1 MEAHLNQFQ
10 TDKSPRRRLKAQ
22 KIITT
27 VIFLFCAF
35 AFSAASGQSYY
46 YFVSEI
52 PSGGGKL
59 TYKTLLTIAPD
70 GTASARIQYNA
81 GISQQ
86 LYLYDLDLIDSVKA
100 EDATNRRFLICRAA
114 PIPLLDNDSANFFEP
129 RFIFK
134 KSIDSSGTFY
144 EPAGVEIK
152 NNDGKWIAVNTT
164 ETREKTFEEL
174 KNDEPFVSAF
184 YFESDAVYKYLYND
198 RVRST
203 IAPRKEK
210 MFLITVANTNDETVG
225 KSAAVD
231 LNNVDKLFNQIASN
245 LGITNVVSV
254 KIYGDGYSKS
264 AVEGALSKLKEQNP
278 SPSDIIIF
286 YYSGHGFRVPGDVSA
301 YSNLSFRTASDRK
314 KNEVGDFLPLEQI
327 YNTLMALKP
336 RVCMVF
342 GDCCNADIYQ
352 NPIFGSDVI
361 TPKGG
366 GTLGTFNTETAKKL
380 FFPTIPISLL
390 IGSVQ
395 KGHLSVGNPTIG
407 GYFTYFFTAELQKN
421 LWGYYSTNPFNVA
434 SQSNGAWL
442 QMLVEARKN
451 TYRKS
456 LTKQCGVT
464 ENDRCIQNAEIKI
477 TP

>member
-1 MEAHLNQFQ
+1 MICVA
-10 TDKSPRRRLKAQ
+10 
-22 KIITT
+22 
-27 VIFLFCAF
+27 IFLFCAF
-35 AFSAASGQSYY
+35 AFSNANGQSYY
-46 YFVSEI
+46 YFVNEI
-52 PSGGGKL
+52 PVGNS
-59 TYKTLLTIAPD
+59 TIIYKTLLTLELD
-70 GTASARIQYNA
+70 GTASARVQYNA
-81 GISQQ
+81 GKKQQ
-86 LYLYDLDLIDSVKA
+86 LYLYELNLIDSLSQP
-100 EDATNRRFLICRAA
+100 DPTNRRFLMCKAVS
-114 PIPLLDNDSANFFEP
+114 IPLLAKDSTNYFEP
-129 RFIFK
+129 RFIFEK
-134 KSIDSSGTFY
+134 TKDSSGTFY

-152 NNDGKWIAVNTT
+152 NNDGKWIAVITSENK
-164 ETREKTFEEL
+164 EKSFEEL

-210 MFLITVANTNDETVG
+210 MFLIAVANTNDETVG

-231 LNNVDKLFNQIASN
+231 LNNVNKLFNQIASN
-245 LGITNVVSV
+245 LGIINVLSV
-254 KIYGDGYSKS
+254 KIYGNGYSKS

-301 YSNLSFRTASDRK
+301 YANLSFRTASDRK

-352 NPIFGSDVI
+352 NPVFGSDVI

-380 FFPTIPISLL
+380 FLPTVPISLL

-421 LWGYYSTNPFNVA
+421 LWGYYSTNPFNVS

-456 LTKQCGVT
+456 ITKQCGVT